1 MCALGNESMENEGKT
16 TLTGEATTGGPQNHD
31 TPKPQPHYGPKNVNF
46 LIKEMALVG
55 EVGTED
61 VWKWLAAGWSDLKAN
76 TAISVSYAALFIILG
91 LVISLGF
98 YFLGWPYLILPSL
111 SGFLLVGPA
120 VGIGFYEI
128 SRRHAAGEKVSLM
141 TAVTAV
147 RYNKLGIFGL
157 GVALTFVFQIWIRL
171 SFTVFALNFPGV
183 MPDWGIILMR
193 TLSIEGVYFGISMA
207 LVGAVFATGIFFVGA
222 FSMPMMLDQKSMML
236 PSIITSAY
244 AVAHNRNAMILW
256 AAIIVVF
263 TGIGLATAGVG
274 LIVTLPLIG
283 HATWHAYKQVMSGDL
298 PEGEYHPTGTLA
310 ATE

>member
-1 MCALGNESMENEGKT
+1 MLLRFLDAHALGNGSMENLEKT
-16 TLTGEATTGGPQNHD
+16 TLTEEMTTNEPKNHE
-31 TPKPQPHYGPKNVNF
+31 KQKRHPHYGPKNVNF

-55 EVGTED
+55 EVRTED

-91 LVISLGF
+91 LIISFGF
-98 YFLGWPYLILPSL
+98 YFLGWSYLILPSL

-128 SRRHAAGEKVSLM
+128 SRRHAAGEKVTLL
-141 TAVTAV
+141 TAVTAA
-147 RYNKLGIFGL
+147 RYNKLGIFGF
-157 GVALTFVFQIWIRL
+157 GVALTFVFQVWLRL

-183 MPDWGIILMR
+183 MPEWGIILMR
-193 TLSIEGVYFGISMA
+193 ALSIEGVYFGISIA
-207 LVGAVFATGIFFVGA
+207 LVGFVFATGIFFVGA
-222 FSMPMMLDQKSMML
+222 FSMPMMLDRKSMLL
-236 PSIITSAY
+236 PSLITSAF

-263 TGIGLATAGVG
+263 TGIGLATAGIG

-298 PEGEYHPTGTLA
+298 PEGEF
-310 ATE
+310 